1 MLTPQ
6 EITRLGTWA
15 TVSPDDNELWRPN
28 DRSLHLTALLLGAA
42 SELGEVPGFLGYA
55 HAMGLESGTSPTP
68 DSDPWASGLSVC
80 MASPE
85 SRDDE
90 TPVTED
96 DARFWAQVMVAN
108 PAKAAKPM
116 PRAYELLFDDP
127 LAAVSV
133 AHLLGTDLMRL
144 RRIAA
149 HCGAPED
156 TVSRV
161 EAQALVVPEV
171 AQAVDATLL
180 NQHTETICAE
190 NALNHTGQDN
200 TERLVHVGRWLMAGT
215 QCVC

>member
-15 TVSPDDNELWRPN
+15 TVSPDDDELWRPN

-42 SELGEVPGFLGYA
+42 SELGEAPGFFGYA

-68 DSDPWASGLSVC
+68 DHDHWPSGLSVC
-80 MASPE
+80 MASPQ

-108 PAKAAKPM
+108 PAKPM
-116 PRAYELLFDDP
+116 ARTYELLFDDP

-133 AHLLGTDLMRL
+133 AHLLGAREHRVQSKGPGTGGPRGDPGGGCDTTEP
-144 RRIAA
+144 A
-149 HCGAPED
+149 HRDNLC
-156 TVSRV
+156 RKR
-161 EAQALVVPEV
+161 
-171 AQAVDATLL
+171 
-180 NQHTETICAE
+180 TEPHRT
-190 NALNHTGQDN
+190 
-200 TERLVHVGRWLMAGT
+200 R
-215 QCVC
+215 QC

>member
-6 EITRLGTWA
+6 EITRLDTWA

-42 SELGEVPGFLGYA
+42 SELGEVPGFFGYA
-55 HAMGLESGTSPTP
+55 HAMELESGTSPTP

-80 MASPE
+80 MASPQ

-90 TPVTED
+90 TPVTEN

-108 PAKAAKPM
+108 TAKATA
-116 PRAYELLFDDP
+116 RAYELLFDDP

-133 AHLLGTDLMRL
+133 AYLLGTDLMRL

-161 EAQALVVPEV
+161 EAQALVVLEV

-200 TERLVHVGRWLMAGT
+200 AERLVNVGRWLMAGA
-215 QCVC
+215 QCVR